1 MIRRW
6 IVQGM
11 PGRGQQLLQGPGQE
25 VPEPGVG
32 VAECGLAGFHAH
44 HAGDDGA
51 GYLPAD
57 AFDEAAFHFVEGGDE
72 HIAGGGAHDLAEV
85 IGFDLAADGAHVG
98 IEGAY
103 ADDDVGGEAE
113 TAGPFGTEGTGGDV
127 GRIGIRGQAGGEAF

>member
-1 MIRRW
+1 
-6 IVQGM
+6 
-11 PGRGQQLLQGPGQE
+11 LQGPGQE

-51 GYLPAD
+51 GNLSAD
-57 AFDEAAFHFVEGGDE
+57 AFDEPSFDVVEGGDE

-98 IEGAY
+98 VEGAD
-103 ADDDVGGEAE
+103 ADDDVCGETE
-113 TAGPFGTEGTGGDV
+113 TFGPFGAEG
-127 GRIGIRGQAGGEAF
+127 AGGGSEV